1 MARRQNAGPMG
12 PAFWRL
18 AISTTRRDGRI
29 RTIAIDVG
37 ASARHLSSSS
47 TASRWTIPG
56 AIA

>member
-1 MARRQNAGPMG
+1 MG

-18 AISTTRRDGRI
+18 AAAATRRDDRI
-29 RTIAIDVG
+29 CAIAIDVG

-47 TASRWTIPG
+47 TASRWTIPR